1 MLEVE
6 GAMEE
11 VYSTSS
17 LPGNEFL
24 DPVFERE
31 DLMEGFKVV

>member
-11 VYSTSS
+11 VLSVSS
-17 LPGNEFL
+17 LPSNEFV
-24 DPVFERE
+24 DPIFE
-31 DLMEGFKVV
+31 K